1 MRGFSL
7 IPHTI
12 NVNFFRYRYFA
23 FLLSLALVFGSFFLL
38 GTRGL
43 NFGID
48 FTGGTAIEIRSP
60 EKPDLGKLRESLNAL
75 SLGDV
80 LIQEFG
86 QPQDLLIRLPQQKE
100 TPEALKAYQDCL
112 EQNRKTNDQKQCP
125 TAQSEA
131 IAKVQGSLKAF
142 FTSGEVDYRRVEFVG
157 PQVGEELKRQ
167 GLIAITLSILAIMGY
182 IWLRF
187 EWQFAISATVATT
200 LHDVVLTLGLFSLT
214 RMQFDVSTLAAIL
227 LVAGYSVNDTVVVF
241 DRIRED
247 MRKYKKKPLPE
258 LINVAINETLPRT
271 TMTSFTTLLALFAL
285 YFFGGE
291 VIRGFVYALIFGI
304 VVGTYSSIYVAA
316 PLLVYLGVRPSSLK
330 PSGDQAPE
338 AA

>member
-1 MRGFSL
+1 MRGLTL

-12 NVNFFRYRYFA
+12 NVNFFRYRMLAFA
-23 FLLSLALVFGSFFLL
+23 LSLGLVLGSFFLL

-60 EKPDLGKLRESLNAL
+60 EKPNLEHLRAALNGLG
-75 SLGDV
+75 LGDV
-80 LIQEFG
+80 SIQEFG
-86 QPQDLLIRLPQQKE
+86 QPQDLLMRLQQQKD
-100 TPEALKAYQDCL
+100 TPESLKAYQDCV
-112 EQNRKTNDQKQCP
+112 EQNRKTSDQKQCP

-131 IAKVQGSLKAF
+131 IAKVQGALKAF
-142 FTSGEVDYRRVEFVG
+142 FKSGEVEYRRVEFVG

-247 MRKYKKKPLPE
+247 MRKYKKKPLSE
-258 LINVAINETLPRT
+258 LINQAINETLPRT
-271 TMTSFTTLLALFAL
+271 TMTSFTTLLALIAL
-285 YFFGGE
+285 YIFGGE

-330 PSGDQAPE
+330 AIDDQAPE

>member
-1 MRGFSL
+1 MRGIKL

-12 NVNFFRYRYFA
+12 NINFFRYRFLA
-23 FLLSLALVFGSFFLL
+23 ILLSLSLVFGSFFLL

-48 FTGGTAIEIRSP
+48 FTGGTSIEIRAP
-60 EKPDLGKLRESLNAL
+60 EKPELEQLRSALNKLG
-75 SLGDV
+75 LGAV
-80 LIQEFG
+80 SIQEFG
-86 QPQDLLIRLPQQKE
+86 QPDDLLIRLPQQVE
-100 TPEALKAYQDCL
+100 TPESVKTYQDCL
-112 EQNRKTNDQKQCP
+112 EANRKKSEPEQCP
-125 TAQSEA
+125 TAQTKA
-131 IAKVQGSLKAF
+131 IDTVRTLLKGF
-142 FTSGEVDYRRVEFVG
+142 FKAGDVEYRRVEFVG
-157 PQVGEELKRQ
+157 PQVGEELKIQ
-167 GLIAITLSILAIMGY
+167 GLWSISLSILAIMAY

-214 RMQFDVSTLAAIL
+214 QMEFNVSTLAAIL

-247 MRKYKKKPLPE
+247 MRKYKKKSFPD
-258 LINVAINETLPRT
+258 LINTAINETLPRT

-304 VVGTYSSIYVAA
+304 AVGTYSSIYVAA
-316 PLLVYLGVRPSSLK
+316 PILVYLRVRPSVPKGQSEQL
-330 PSGDQAPE
+330 SE
-338 AA
+338 AT